1 LGAWWP
7 AWTPPPPVECMWRS
21 STRVRDRDKAHAI
34 AEIFP
39 MLFNASRGDVQHLP
53 GIFSRLEIGGV

>member
-1 LGAWWP
+1 
-7 AWTPPPPVECMWRS
+7 MWRS